1 MPTFDDP
8 LADASETSAALRGLA
23 HATRAFENPADT
35 YPVIGD
41 LLAGV
46 RSLRQVLD
54 QVTAAHIAPR
64 ARAHDDAGN
73 QHAGATFAL
82 AAADE
87 LHQAGILLDDVE
99 ARLDAASQHSGRI
112 AWHPASPTELS
123 NESLREGV
131 SGEGAGV
138 RWISVVFLQ
147 GDDADQVLD
156 LIDRDGTDAAIEHLA
171 GFDYGEETVQAA
183 LENGYVYDQPPTGQL
198 DKTSTRDV
206 YTLTYNPFLGH
217 VSLLR
222 EHGALP
228 DPALLGIITPASTV
242 TAGAEAGACR
252 AQVGTVSDPGSGPGA
267 RRWRLVHPEA
277 GSYECAGVGAVT
289 GPEDGRLHTAVLVGP
304 EGERRRARK
313 ARRQAAT
320 RIETTARET
329 RKADTKARWE
339 AERAE
344 RRNTTY
350 LPAAGEPGP
359 AALRTPGRFRLPK
372 HQDTSATLSGQYPFL
387 AEGGL
392 GSDGI
397 FVGQDLYS
405 GGSFVY
411 DPWVLYRRGIITAPN
426 VVLAGI
432 VGSGKSSLAKSLY
445 TRSLPF
451 GRRVYVPG
459 DPKGEH
465 TAVAEA
471 VGGRAIILGHGLS
484 NRLNPLDEGHRPST
498 VSDAEWAMQVAS
510 RRRDLIGA
518 LAETVLDR
526 PLSPL
531 EHTAIDLAMRD
542 AVRSAEVPILP
553 MVVDRILTPNPADD
567 EDGRLAEDGR
577 LVGHALRRLV
587 AGDLQGLFD
596 GPSTVRFDPSLP
608 MVSLDLSRVAENS
621 TLISV
626 LMTCSS
632 AWMES
637 ALSDPNGGQRWVIYD
652 EAWRLMAYPSL
663 LRRMDAQWRL
673 ARHFGIANMLI
684 FHKLSD
690 LDNVGDQGSAMRALA
705 SSLLANAETR
715 IVYRQEA
722 DQLGSTATALGLTG
736 TEQKLLPGLG
746 TGQGLWRIK
755 DRSFV
760 VQHQLHPA
768 ELATF
773 DTTSRMTTDARD
785 AQPGEAAATA
795 GKAGEA

>member
-1 MPTFDDP
+1 MVRP
-8 LADASETSAALRGLA
+8 
-23 HATRAFENPADT
+23 PA
-35 YPVIGD
+35 
-41 LLAGV
+41 
-46 RSLRQVLD
+46 
-54 QVTAAHIAPR
+54 
-64 ARAHDDAGN
+64 
-73 QHAGATFAL
+73 
-82 AAADE
+82 
-87 LHQAGILLDDVE
+87 
-99 ARLDAASQHSGRI
+99 GRI
-112 AWHPASPTELS
+112 
-123 NESLREGV
+123 RV
-131 SGEGAGV
+131 
-138 RWISVVFLQ
+138 
-147 GDDADQVLD
+147 
-156 LIDRDGTDAAIEHLA
+156 
-171 GFDYGEETVQAA
+171 
-183 LENGYVYDQPPTGQL
+183 
-198 DKTSTRDV
+198 
-206 YTLTYNPFLGH
+206 
-217 VSLLR
+217 
-222 EHGALP
+222 
-228 DPALLGIITPASTV
+228 
-242 TAGAEAGACR
+242 
-252 AQVGTVSDPGSGPGA
+252 A
-267 RRWRLVHPEA
+267 R
-277 GSYECAGVGAVT
+277 AGVGAVT
-289 GPEDGRLHTAVLVGP
+289 GKDEGRLHTAVLVGP
-304 EGERRRARK
+304 EGERRRNRK
-313 ARRQAAT
+313 ARQKAAT
-320 RIETTARET
+320 RIETTARDAK
-329 RKADTKARWE
+329 KAEAKRRWE
-339 AERAE
+339 AEQAE
-344 RRNTTY
+344 RRATSY

-359 AALRTPGRFRLPK
+359 AALRTPGRLRLPK
-372 HQDTSATLSGQYPFL
+372 HQDTSATLAGQYPFL

-392 GSDGI
+392 GSAGV

-411 DPWVLYRRGIITAPN
+411 DPWVLYQQGLITAPN

-471 VGGRAIILGHGLS
+471 VGGKAIVLGHGLS

-526 PLSPL
+526 VLSPL
-531 EHTAIDLAMRD
+531 EHTAIDLALRD

-553 MVVDRILTPNPADD
+553 MVVDRILAPNPADD

-652 EAWRLMAYPSL
+652 EAWRLMQYPAL

-673 ARHFGIANMLI
+673 ARHYGIANMLI
-684 FHKLSD
+684 FHKLTD

-715 IVYRQEA
+715 IIYRQEP
-722 DQLGSTATALGLTG
+722 DQLGATAHALGLTG

-755 DRSFV
+755 ERSFIC
-760 VQHQLHPA
+760 QHQLHPA
-768 ELATF
+768 EYSLF
-773 DTTSRMTTDARD
+773 DTSQRAAGLAQKLTQDDGSSPSLTLPESGDA
-785 AQPGEAAATA
+785 
-795 GKAGEA
+795 